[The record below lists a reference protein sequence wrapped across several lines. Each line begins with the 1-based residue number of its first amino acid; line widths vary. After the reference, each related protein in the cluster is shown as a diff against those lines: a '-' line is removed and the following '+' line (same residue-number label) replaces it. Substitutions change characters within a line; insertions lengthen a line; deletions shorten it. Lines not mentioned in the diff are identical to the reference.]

1 MRRSSFR
8 AEAPSL
14 WVTFDASGRFAAI
27 DGQDRTTQVVDLVT
41 GDPVGPPIAAA
52 DAGPELGFL
61 RDGHLVSFARHD
73 PSTGFRVIV
82 HDPVRGQRVGSTM
95 PPGMEMDDQLTSDE
109 RLNITSGNEGRR
121 PFTFPLE
128 AEGWVDRLCRLT
140 DRPFTPTERALLP
153 PGVDLDRPC
162 EG

>member
-61 RDGHLVSFARHD
+61 RAPGELCQGTTRPRVS
-73 PSTGFRVIV
+73 G
-82 HDPVRGQRVGSTM
+82 
-95 PPGMEMDDQLTSDE
+95 
-109 RLNITSGNEGRR
+109 
-121 PFTFPLE
+121 
-128 AEGWVDRLCRLT
+128 
-140 DRPFTPTERALLP
+140 
-153 PGVDLDRPC
+153 
-162 EG
+162 